1 MENVDLSIGHAVF
14 EAVRMAPSG
23 PSMYVCMSK
32 RPAVLGHVTEPT
44 TPALFH
50 TA

>member
-14 EAVRMAPSG
+14 EAVRVAPCG
-23 PSMYVCMSK
+23 PSMYMCMSK
-32 RPAVLGHVTEPT
+32 RPAVFGHVTEPT